1 MKIVDNFLPKE
12 EFKKLKD
19 TIMSDSFP
27 YYFSNFVSDS
37 SENKDVNMFYFLH
50 TVYTKGK
57 PTSDCF
63 PLMCEHILPKLNIFS
78 LLRIKINCYPKT
90 EKIIIHGKHKDFSGF
105 NGSIKAVLF
114 SLNTCNGSTI
124 LEDGKEIK
132 SVANRALF
140 FDCMKPHSST
150 SCTDKE
156 ARFNIN
162 INYF

>member
-1 MKIVDNFLPKE
+1 MITGLV
-12 EFKKLKD
+12 
-19 TIMSDSFP
+19 
-27 YYFSNFVSDS
+27 
-37 SENKDVNMFYFLH
+37 
-50 TVYTKGK
+50 
-57 PTSDCF
+57 C
-63 PLMCEHILPKLNIFS
+63 LNIFS